1 MRSES
6 ILARIFSRTMIS
18 DVYWTILEN
27 ANRELAQRFE
37 KLQKARASGDKKSIQ
52 NAEMDYF
59 QALQRLNDDVQNA
72 VAEPMRFKS

>member
-1 MRSES
+1 
-6 ILARIFSRTMIS
+6 MIS
-18 DVYWTILEN
+18 ETYWKIVEN

-72 VAEPMRFKS
+72 VSGGNRIP

>member
-1 MRSES
+1 
-6 ILARIFSRTMIS
+6 MIS
-18 DVYWTILEN
+18 KTYWKILEH

-37 KLQKARASGDKKSIQ
+37 KLQKARASGNKKNIQ

-72 VAEPMRFKS
+72 VSEPMRFKS

>member
-1 MRSES
+1 
-6 ILARIFSRTMIS
+6 MIS
-18 DVYWTILEN
+18 QTYWKIVEN

-37 KLQKARASGDKKSIQ
+37 KLQKARASGNKKSIQ

-72 VAEPMRFKS
+72 VALPMRFKS

>member
-1 MRSES
+1 
-6 ILARIFSRTMIS
+6 MIS
-18 DVYWTILEN
+18 KTYWTILEH

-37 KLQKARASGDKKSIQ
+37 RLRKARASSDKKSIQ

-72 VAEPMRFKS
+72 VSESMRFKS

>member
-1 MRSES
+1 
-6 ILARIFSRTMIS
+6 MIS
-18 DVYWTILEN
+18 ETYWTILEH

-37 KLQKARASGDKKSIQ
+37 RLRKVRASGDKQNIQ

-72 VAEPMRFKS
+72 VSERARES